1 MLLVSK
7 RCGESVYSVRYS
19 VCFAARFPTLPVHAA
34 CPPSL
39 VCERSVRGGLFRGFS
54 SCTITLIFTFAYLRQ
69 PWIYDLTFSFD
80 CDIDCICTFEID
92 LVNTHQFGYS
102 QARFLCGGQV
112 HLFSTLASVV
122 SGSCPRQKALDG
134 GFYVTRL
141 IPR

>member
-19 VCFAARFPTLPVHAA
+19 VCFAARFPTFPVHAA

-39 VCERSVRGGLFRGFS
+39 VCERSVRGGLFRGLS

-102 QARFLCGGQV
+102 QARFLCGAVKCISFPPLLLLCQAHV
-112 HLFSTLASVV
+112 
-122 SGSCPRQKALDG
+122 LDNKPSMEAFMSLG
-134 GFYVTRL
+134 
-141 IPR
+141 